1 MLPRKLR
8 FELFDRMS
16 VKTMRYIQPVS
27 NKTATGLVRRV
38 YDQIAEDFFINGSLT
53 GHSRVPELLAGVWA
67 GGRETILV
75 SDQLDRTTKFAM
87 TAALSRFNDCPYC
100 GDMLVSLVHG
110 SGEHEAADRIFS
122 EIETQIADPTLRE
135 RLAWVGT
142 AAISGPVRPV
152 PFTTE
157 ALPEAIGS
165 LLAMSHINRFSH
177 VVMDGSPVT
186 APLGLQR
193 IKAAGLRIFGAEL
206 RDTTSHHVEPGRSL
220 DLLPDAR
227 LPDDLA
233 WALPN
238 PRVAAALAR
247 WAAAIDRQTPLA
259 VSDAARALV
268 EGNLRHWDGR
278 RMPLSRHWVEQE
290 ISGLR
295 GIDRDVARFA
305 LVAAKASYQVDGTL
319 VAGVLGETHDQERL
333 IRVLAWAAFSAARRI
348 AALMAGATGRSAGEL
363 EDAA

>member
-1 MLPRKLR
+1 MLPQKLR

-16 VKTMRYIQPVS
+16 IKTMRYIQSVPNNS
-27 NKTATGLVRRV
+27 ATGLVRRV

-53 GHSRVPELLAGVWA
+53 SHSRVPELLAGVWT

-87 TAALSRFNDCPYC
+87 TATLSRFNDCPYC
-100 GDMLVSLVHG
+100 GDMLVSLVHS

-142 AAISGPVRPV
+142 AATSGPVRAV
-152 PFTTE
+152 PFSTQ

-186 APLGLQR
+186 APLGLKR
-193 IKAAGLRIFGAEL
+193 VKAAGLRIFGSEL
-206 RDTTSHHVEPGRSL
+206 QDTSSCHVEPGRSL
-220 DLLPDAR
+220 DLLPDAP

-238 PRVAAALAR
+238 PRIAAALAR
-247 WAAAIDRQTPLA
+247 WAAAIDRQTSLA
-259 VSDAARALV
+259 VSDTARALV
-268 EGNLRHWDGR
+268 ESNLRHWDGG
-278 RMPLSRHWVEQE
+278 RMPLSRHWVEKE
-290 ISGLR
+290 ISGLQ
-295 GIDRDVARFA
+295 GIDRDLARFA
-305 LVAAKASYQVDGTL
+305 LVAAKASHQVDDTL
-319 VAGVLGETHDQERL
+319 VASVLGDKHDQERL

-348 AALMAGATGRSAGEL
+348 AELVAGAAARSDGRL